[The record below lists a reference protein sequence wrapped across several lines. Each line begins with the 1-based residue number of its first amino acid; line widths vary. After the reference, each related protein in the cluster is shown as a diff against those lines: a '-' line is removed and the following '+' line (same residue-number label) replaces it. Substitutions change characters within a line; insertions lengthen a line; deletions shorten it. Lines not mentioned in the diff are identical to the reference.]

1 MSSPTKNTKPTISN
15 IDSPPP
21 PLLTSNKVTV
31 KCHCGRIKID
41 LPGPPDQVK
50 ECRCSLCYRYGAL
63 WTYFQDENEV
73 TITAD
78 EPGAKSYEREDGNK
92 FAGFYHCA
100 HCGCLTHWWPTKEG
114 EAERKKNPA
123 GRSAVGVNCRMLP
136 PGMIEGIKR
145 IVAREGDFRV

>member
-1 MSSPTKNTKPTISN
+1 MSSATDSMDRKNQ
-15 IDSPPP
+15 DDGSPSSILPAP
-21 PLLTSNKVTV
+21 KKVTAT
-31 KCHCGRIKID
+31 CHCGRIKVDI
-41 LPGPPDQVK
+41 PGPPNKVK

-63 WTYFQDENEV
+63 WTYFQDTNEV

-78 EPGAKSYEREDGNK
+78 EPGVKSYEREDGNK

-100 HCGCLTHWWPTKEG
+100 HCGCLTHWWPTEKG

-136 PGMIEGIKR
+136 PAMIEGAER
-145 IVAREGDFRV
+145 IIARDGDF